1 MITIKQYNDMY
12 QSLHTAVMI
21 APKGSEIL
29 MTDSLFKELNSVLDQ
44 LCTDKQIRY
53 YFLGLHV
60 QVVVTET
67 RQLSWWI
74 VKGQGRINETV

>member
-1 MITIKQYNDMY
+1 MITIKQYNDMFQEMHY
-12 QSLHTAVMI
+12 AVLT

-44 LCTDKQIRY
+44 ICTDMQIRW
-53 YFLGLHV
+53 YFFGLHV

-67 RQLSWWI
+67 RQLRWWI
-74 VKGQGRINETV
+74 IKGQGCINETL